1 MGGDISEQQA
11 VQLKYLI
18 EGLDCASC
26 AAKMEA
32 TMHKEGIS
40 YASVNFASK
49 SVFLMQK
56 DIEKAQEIIERIE
69 PGVILVLANKG
80 FKTYELKGLDADCA
94 SNIVRALKEAGFQDA
109 IVNFTQVI
117 IKINPKYLRK
127 VQKIITSIEPTAV
140 LREVFSNEDNASY
153 EVGNNMKRQLLVI
166 AVSLILMVIGMVFQS
181 QLRNTP
187 FAVGEYLVFLTSYIL
202 VGWPVLKA
210 AVKNSIRGNMFDENF
225 LMTVATLGAIAVN
238 QLPEAVGVM
247 LFYYVGEFF
256 QDLAVNRSRRSIKDL
271 MDIRPEYANL
281 KINGN
286 LEKVAPETVN
296 VGDVIV
302 IKPGEKVPLDGVV
315 TDGTSFLD
323 TSALTGESVPRKT
336 EIGEQ
341 VLAGTVNTS
350 GLLTVEVTKAFE
362 DSSVAKILDLVENAG
377 ARKAQTEKFITKF
390 SRYYTPAVVFGA
402 LALAIIPP
410 VIIPGAAFSDWV
422 YRALILLVI
431 SCPCALVVSIPL
443 GYFGGIG
450 GASKRGILIKGANLL
465 ESLTNVHTV
474 VLDKTGTLTKGVFKV
489 ASVMPQ
495 NGFSQKELLE
505 YAAYA
510 EANSNHP
517 IAKSIMAAYEGQVK
531 GGEINSYEEIPGHGV
546 KVTFKGK
553 QISAGNERMLQ
564 QEGIAYQNENVDGTV
579 VYIAVDGIFAGYIS
593 ISDEIK
599 SDAAETIAKLKKP
612 GIQRTVMLT
621 GDDITVARKVAS
633 KLGIDVVVANL
644 LPEDKVAKVE
654 ELMAEMGD
662 GKMKLAFV
670 GDGINDAPVITRADI
685 GVAMG
690 GLGSDAAIEAADVVI
705 MDDAPS
711 KLVTAVGIANRTKR
725 IIIQN
730 IILALTIKGIFV
742 AFGAFG
748 MATMWEAVF
757 ADVGV
762 ALLAILNAT
771 RALSY
776 KEAV

>member
-1 MGGDISEQQA
+1 MGVDISELQSEQA
-11 VQLKYLI
+11 KYLI

-26 AAKMEA
+26 AAKMET

-49 SVFLMQK
+49 SVLLMQK
-56 DIEKAQEIIERIE
+56 DIAKAQEIIERIE
-69 PGVILVLANKG
+69 PGVLLVLANKR
-80 FKTYELKGLDADCA
+80 FKTYQLRGLDCADCA
-94 SNIVRALKEAGFQDA
+94 AKIERGLKENGIKDA
-109 IVNFTQVI
+109 IVNFSLGV
-117 IKINPKYLRK
+117 IKINPKNLRK
-127 VQKIITSIEPTAV
+127 AQEIITSIEPEV
-140 LREVFSNEDNASY
+140 LLKEVSTDNSSF
-153 EVGNNMKRQLLVI
+153 ETGSNMKRQLYVM
-166 AVSLILMVIGMVFQS
+166 ATSLILMVVGMVFQS

-187 FAVGEYLVFLTSYIL
+187 FAVGEYLVFLTSYVL

-247 LFYYVGEFF
+247 LFYYVGELF

-281 KINGN
+281 RINGN
-286 LEKVAPETVN
+286 LDKVAPETVN
-296 VGDVIV
+296 VGDIIV
-302 IKPGEKVPLDGVV
+302 IKPGEKVPLDGMVA
-315 TDGTSFLD
+315 DGTSFLD

-341 VLAGTVNTS
+341 VLAGMVNTN
-350 GLLTVEVTKAFE
+350 GLLTVEVIKTFE

-450 GASKRGILIKGANLL
+450 GASKKGILIKGANFL

-489 ASVMPQ
+489 ASVIPQ
-495 NGFSQKELLE
+495 NVFSQEQLLE

-510 EANSNHP
+510 EENSNHP

-531 GGEINSYEEIPGHGV
+531 GGEINNYEEIPGHGV
-546 KVTFKGK
+546 KATFKGK
-553 QISAGNERMLQ
+553 QIFAGNERMLQ
-564 QEGIAYQNENVDGTV
+564 QEGIAYQDENIDGTV
-579 VYIAVDGIFAGYIS
+579 VYIAVDGTYAGYIS

-599 SDAAETIAKLKKP
+599 ADAAETIARLKKL
-612 GIQRTVMLT
+612 GIRRTVMLT

-633 KLGIDVVVANL
+633 DLGIDVVAANL

-725 IIIQN
+725 IIVQN

-776 KEAV
+776 KEAA